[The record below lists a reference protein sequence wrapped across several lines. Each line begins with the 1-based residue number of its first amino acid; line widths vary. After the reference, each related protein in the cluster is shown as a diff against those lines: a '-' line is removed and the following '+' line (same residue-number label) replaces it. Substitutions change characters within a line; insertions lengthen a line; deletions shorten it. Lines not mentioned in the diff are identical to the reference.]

1 MSETHFFSA
10 IEMTTVGIYVVKDTA
25 NSEPSDVGIVI
36 EGVVALRDL
45 ENVALASAMLF
56 GLFYALNMQ
65 YPTKLRYTFEVIQKI
80 IMEVDAG
87 ELSGKVQSLKT
98 KLHQWRD
105 LIVLEWYLPVKSSD
119 IFLLQLWLLHSTRN
133 ICILPFHV
141 LMCWNI
147 IHTCSSKNI
156 SSHCTFG
163 VNCFINAV
171 CSYNLYSLSE
181 WCCSLVLLSPIQWY
195 SSAVHPRMQCC
206 SLVLKPPG
214 PCFTVLI
221 TVQYTRH
228 IRILTFHCFA
238 LLI

>member
-98 KLHQWRD
+98 KLHQ
-105 LIVLEWYLPVKSSD
+105 
-119 IFLLQLWLLHSTRN
+119 
-133 ICILPFHV
+133 
-141 LMCWNI
+141 
-147 IHTCSSKNI
+147 
-156 SSHCTFG
+156 
-163 VNCFINAV
+163 
-171 CSYNLYSLSE
+171 
-181 WCCSLVLLSPIQWY
+181 
-195 SSAVHPRMQCC
+195 
-206 SLVLKPPG
+206 
-214 PCFTVLI
+214 
-221 TVQYTRH
+221 
-228 IRILTFHCFA
+228 
-238 LLI
+238 